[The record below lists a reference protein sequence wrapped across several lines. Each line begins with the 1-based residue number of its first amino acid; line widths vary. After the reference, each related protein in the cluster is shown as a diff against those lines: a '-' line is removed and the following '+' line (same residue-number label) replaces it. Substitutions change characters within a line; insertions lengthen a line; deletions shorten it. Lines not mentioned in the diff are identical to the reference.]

1 MIKKSLK
8 SMFSKN
14 KESLFLENYY
24 KEIYENLSVPLFV
37 INGKGNIIFA
47 NKSFLNFSNYNY
59 DELNEKSFSE
69 FFDFDGNAFSLFSQ
83 LTNTGEI
90 QLQAELKNHSGNKN
104 FVKLYGDRISDDL
117 ISFIVEDK
125 TEAVEFEKKLKDSET
140 KWKFVLEGSGLG
152 VWDYNTQTKKMFF
165 SNQWKTMLGYDIDEI
180 GDSINE
186 WFERIHPDDFD
197 KCKSDFEKHITN
209 QSSYFQNE
217 HRLKSKD
224 GSYRWMFSRGKVI
237 EWTETGMP
245 LRIIGTHFDIT
256 TRKNTE
262 EMIFE
267 REVHFRTIFNS
278 TTDALL
284 VVEDLVITDC
294 NQSALYLFDCNK
306 DKIIGQNL
314 ISFILRNETKQET
327 QIKIRRIIAEA
338 LDGKQ
343 QYFEYKLLRE
353 NNTSFDADLFINR
366 FEVKDYFYLLVIIR
380 DISEKKKNYEIITSS
395 ELRFRTIFNTSQN
408 IIVINN
414 IENGKF
420 LSVNPAFELTSG
432 YSKEEVLGKSII
444 ELGFIKNVE
453 EYKELLKT
461 LKEDKK
467 VDNYKTYFY
476 DKNGN
481 IHYVL
486 ISSAPITFED
496 TTAILSTVVDITNIE
511 RAEQHL
517 RHAQKL
523 DVVGQLAG
531 GVAHDFNNMLS
542 GILGFAELLKM
553 KLKNEPSLVSYVD
566 KIVETANRS
575 SDLTKKLLAFARKGK
590 TISTPIDIHVPI
602 KEAVSLLERSID
614 KRIKIVLN
622 LNAKYSTLIGDPSLL
637 QNAFLN
643 LGVNAR
649 DAMPN
654 GGTLTFST
662 NNFQFDENTL
672 KSNFASSEPGTFI
685 EIQVSDT
692 GTGIEKDIIDKI
704 FEPFFTTKEVGKG
717 TGLGLAAVYGTVK
730 EHRGFIKVVS
740 EINIGTIF
748 KIYLPVDKNL
758 SSENK
763 DFEPEPLQGTG
774 KILFV
779 DDEEIILNLGYSQLT
794 NLGYEVILAEDGM
807 KAIEIFKERHK
818 EIFAV
823 ILDMI
828 MPGING
834 KDTFIKLKEIDP
846 NVKVIFSSGFSH
858 EGRINEL
865 INLGGIAFLQKP
877 YRIYDLSKL
886 LFEIKK

>member
-1 MIKKSLK
+1 MIKKKLK
-8 SMFSKN
+8 SFFSKN
-14 KESLFLENYY
+14 KDSYFLENYF
-24 KEIYENLSVPLFV
+24 KNICENLSIPLL
-37 INGKGNIIFA
+37 ITYRAGNIIFA
-47 NKSFLNFSNYNY
+47 NKSFLNFSNYEYN
-59 DELNEKSFSE
+59 ELSDKNFTEIFEFEGNPFSFSP
-69 FFDFDGNAFSLFSQ
+69 Q
-83 LTNTGEI
+83 
-90 QLQAELKNHSGNKN
+90 LKNSDDIQFQATLKANSGNKYY
-104 FVKLYGDRISDDL
+104 VKLSGNRISDDF
-117 ISFIVEDK
+117 ICFIVEDISEVLK
-125 TEAVEFEKKLKDSET
+125 IKKELKDSET

-152 VWDYNTQTKKMFF
+152 VWDYNTQTKKIFF
-165 SNQWKTMLGYDIDEI
+165 SSQWKTMLGFDIDEI

-186 WFERIHPDDFD
+186 WFERIHPDDYD
-197 KCKSDFEKHITN
+197 KCKSDFEKHISNKT
-209 QSSYFQNE
+209 SSFQNE
-217 HRLKSKD
+217 HRLKSKN

-237 EWTETGMP
+237 ERTETGMP

-256 TRKNTE
+256 TRKDTE
-262 EMIFE
+262 ERIFE

-284 VVEDLVITDC
+284 VVEDLIITDC
-294 NQSALYLFDCNK
+294 NQSSLYLYDCSK

-314 ISFILRNETKQET
+314 IYFILRNETKPEIQV
-327 QIKIRRIIAEA
+327 KIRRIIAEA

-343 QYFEYKLLRE
+343 QYFEYKLSRE
-353 NNTSFDADLFINR
+353 DNSTFDADLFINR
-366 FEVKDYFYLLVIIR
+366 FEVKNYIYLLVIIR

-408 IIVINN
+408 SIVINN
-414 IENGKF
+414 LENGNF

-432 YSKEEVLGKSII
+432 FSKEEVLGKNVI
-444 ELGFIKNVE
+444 ELGFVKDGDE
-453 EYKELLKT
+453 HKELLNT
-461 LKEDKK
+461 LKTVKK
-467 VDNYKTYFY
+467 IDNYKTFFY

-486 ISSAPITFED
+486 ISSAPITFEN
-496 TTAILSTVVDITNIE
+496 TTALLSTIVDITNLE
-511 RAEQHL
+511 RAEQHI

-542 GILGFAELLKM
+542 GILGFAELLKL

-575 SDLTKKLLAFARKGK
+575 SDLTRKLLAFARKGK

-622 LNAKYSTLIGDPSLL
+622 LNAEYSTLIGDPSLL

-643 LGVNAR
+643 LGINAR

-654 GGTLTFST
+654 GGILTFST
-662 NNFQFDENTL
+662 NNLQFDESTL
-672 KSNFASSEPGTFI
+672 KNNFASSEPGTFI

-692 GTGIEKDIIDKI
+692 GVGIDKDIIDKI

-730 EHRGFIKVVS
+730 EHKGFIKVVS
-740 EINIGTIF
+740 EINVGTIF

-758 SSENK
+758 SSGNQN
-763 DFEPEPLQGTG
+763 FEPEPLQGTG

-779 DDEEIILNLGYSQLT
+779 DDEDIILNLGYSQLT
-794 NLGYEVILAEDGM
+794 NLGYEVILAEDGL
-807 KAIEIFKERHK
+807 KAIEIFKQKHN

-834 KDTFIKLKEIDP
+834 KDTFTKLKEIDP

-858 EGRINEL
+858 EGRIDEL
-865 INLGGIAFLQKP
+865 LNLGGVAFLQKP